1 MSEEYAPVN
10 VDWEERENRL
20 VDLLQPVFLATL
32 YFASVVSATYGIVLG
47 LVAVIQCKLPANKKV
62 GTICLVLGAV
72 NMVLVAALVV
82 VYVAL
87 IMIIIFAAAG
97 AAGAGAAGGA

>member
-1 MSEEYAPVN
+1 MAELLTTDDAV
-10 VDWEERENRL
+10 WRERENRL
-20 VDLLQPVFLATL
+20 VDLLAPVFLATL
-32 YFASVVSATYGIVLG
+32 YFASVASATYGIVLG

-87 IMIIIFAAAG
+87 FMIIIFAAAG